1 MPSCR
6 RCSVTDAAYRE
17 RRFTA
22 QDGRGLYFRD
32 YGDPDSAATPVLC
45 LGGLTRNAKDFDAL
59 ARRLAAERRVL
70 CLDLRG
76 RGRSDYDPNWRNYR
90 PASYL
95 NDIAHL
101 LPVAGVHRV
110 VVVGTSLGGVLA
122 MAMGATMPSAL
133 AGVVLNDIGPE
144 IERGGL
150 EPILSY
156 IRVDRPQPD
165 WESAV
170 RTIRTHLP
178 DLVYQDAA
186 MFEAMARNTFRE
198 GKDGLLHFDWDV
210 NIVKPALA
218 DGGATADLWPFF
230 RGLRPVPMLAFRG
243 DASRLLTADCF
254 ARMGR
259 ERPDARMVTVP
270 RTGHAPTLDEPE
282 CVAALD
288 AFLREL

>member
-1 MPSCR
+1 MP
-6 RCSVTDAAYRE
+6 DPAYRE
-17 RRFTA
+17 RRFAA
-22 QDGRGLYFRD
+22 QDGLSLHFRD
-32 YGDPDSAATPVLC
+32 YGDPDSAAIPVLC
-45 LGGLTRNAKDFDAL
+45 LGGLTRNARDFDAL
-59 ARRLAAERRVL
+59 ARRLAAERRVI

-90 PASYL
+90 PATYL
-95 NDIAHL
+95 DDIAQL
-101 LPVAGVHRV
+101 LSVAGAHRV
-110 VVVGTSLGGVLA
+110 VAVGTSLGGVLA

-144 IERGGL
+144 VERGGL
-150 EPILSY
+150 DPILDY

-178 DLVYQDAA
+178 DLAYQDEA

-198 GKDGLLHFDWDV
+198 GEDGLLHFDWDV

-218 DGGATADLWPFF
+218 ERGAVHDLWPFF
-230 RGLRPVPMLAFRG
+230 RGLSTVPLLAFRG
-243 DASRLLTADCF
+243 EASQLLTADCF
-254 ARMGR
+254 ARMGA
-259 ERPDARMVTVP
+259 ERPDARMIAVP

-282 CVAALD
+282 CVEALD

>member
-1 MPSCR
+1 M
-6 RCSVTDAAYRE
+6 
-17 RRFTA
+17 
-22 QDGRGLYFRD
+22 
-32 YGDPDSAATPVLC
+32 
-45 LGGLTRNAKDFDAL
+45 
-59 ARRLAAERRVL
+59 L

-76 RGRSDYDPNWRNYR
+76 RGRSDHDPNWRNYH
-90 PASYL
+90 PATYL

-101 LPVAGVHRV
+101 LAIADVHRV

-122 MAMGATMPSAL
+122 MAMGASMPSAL
-133 AGVVLNDIGPE
+133 AGAVLNDIGPE

-165 WESAV
+165 WDGAI
-170 RTIRTHLP
+170 RAIRTHLP
-178 DLVYQDAA
+178 DLVYQDEA

-198 GKDGLLHFDWDV
+198 GDDGLLHFDWDV

-218 DGGATADLWPFF
+218 DRSATPDLWPLF
-230 RGLRPVPMLAFRG
+230 RGLRSVPLLAFRG
-243 DASRLLTADCF
+243 EASELLTADCF
-254 ARMGR
+254 AKMGR

-270 RTGHAPTLDEPE
+270 RTGHAPTLTEPE
-282 CVAALD
+282 CVEALD

>member
-22 QDGRGLYFRD
+22 QDGLGLYFRD

-90 PASYL
+90 PATYL

-165 WESAV
+165 WKSVV

-178 DLVYQDAA
+178 DLVYQDEA

-198 GKDGLLHFDWDV
+198 GKDGLLRFDWDV
-210 NIVKPALA
+210 NIVNPALA

-230 RGLRPVPMLAFRG
+230 HGLRSVPLLAFRG
-243 DASRLLTADCF
+243 EASRLLTADCF

>member
-1 MPSCR
+1 MPEP
-6 RCSVTDAAYRE
+6 AYRG

-22 QDGRGLYFRD
+22 PDGLGLYFRD
-32 YGDPDSAATPVLC
+32 YGDPGSAATPVLC

-59 ARRLAAERRVL
+59 ARRVARERRVL
-70 CLDLRG
+70 CPDLRG
-76 RGRSDYDPNWRNYR
+76 RGRSDYDPNWRNYH
-90 PASYL
+90 PATYL

-101 LPVAGVHRV
+101 LTVADVHRV

-122 MAMGATMPSAL
+122 MAMGASMPSAL
-133 AGVVLNDIGPE
+133 AGAVLNDIGPE

-156 IRVDRPQPD
+156 IRVDRPQPN

-170 RTIRTHLP
+170 QTIRTLLP
-178 DLVYQDAA
+178 DLVYQDET
-186 MFEAMARNTFRE
+186 MFEAMARNTYRE
-198 GKDGLLHFDWDV
+198 GDDGLLHFDWDV

-218 DGGATADLWPFF
+218 DRGATPDLWPLF
-230 RGLRPVPMLAFRG
+230 RGLRPTPLLAFRG
-243 DASRLLTADCF
+243 EASKLLTADCF
-254 ARMGR
+254 SRMAR
-259 ERPDARMVTVP
+259 ERPDASTITVP

>member
-1 MPSCR
+1 M
-6 RCSVTDAAYRE
+6 TDSAYRE
-17 RRFTA
+17 LRFTS
-22 QDGRGLYFRD
+22 QDGLGLHYRD
-32 YGDPDSAATPVLC
+32 YGNPASTATPVLC
-45 LGGLTRNAKDFDAL
+45 LGGLTRNARDFDTL
-59 ARRLAAERRVL
+59 ARRLSAERRVL

-76 RGRSDYDPNWRNYR
+76 RGRSDHDPDWRNYR
-90 PASYL
+90 PATYL
-95 NDIAHL
+95 KDIAHL

-122 MAMGATMPSAL
+122 MGMGAAMPSAL

-150 EPILSY
+150 DPILDY

-178 DLVYQDAA
+178 DLVYQDEA

-198 GKDGLLHFDWDV
+198 GEDGRLHFDWDV

-218 DGGATADLWPFF
+218 DGVATADLWPFF
-230 RGLRPVPMLAFRG
+230 RGLRSVPLLAFRG
-243 DASRLLTADCF
+243 AASQLLTADCF
-254 ARMGR
+254 ARMAA
-259 ERPDARMVTVP
+259 ERRDARMVTVP

-282 CVAALD
+282 CVEALD

>member
-1 MPSCR
+1 MP
-6 RCSVTDAAYRE
+6 DPAYRE
-17 RRFTA
+17 RRFAA
-22 QDGRGLYFRD
+22 QDGLGLYFRD
-32 YGDPDSAATPVLC
+32 YGDSDSAATPVLC

-59 ARRLAAERRVL
+59 ARRVARERRVL

-76 RGRSDYDPNWRNYR
+76 RGRSDYDPDWRNYR
-90 PASYL
+90 PATYL

-101 LPVAGVHRV
+101 LAVAGVHRV
-110 VVVGTSLGGVLA
+110 AVVGTSLGGVLA
-122 MAMGATMPSAL
+122 MAMGASMPSAL
-133 AGVVLNDIGPE
+133 AGAVLNDIGPE
-144 IERGGL
+144 IGRGSL

-170 RTIRTHLP
+170 RTIRTFLP
-178 DLVYQDAA
+178 DLVYQDEA
-186 MFEAMARNTFRE
+186 MFDAMARNTYRE
-198 GKDGLLHFDWDV
+198 GEDGLLHFDWDV

-218 DGGATADLWPFF
+218 DRGATPDLWPFF
-230 RGLRPVPMLAFRG
+230 RGLRAVPLLAFRG
-243 DASRLLTADCF
+243 EASKLLTAECF
-254 ARMGR
+254 ARMGA

-288 AFLREL
+288 AFLRRL

>member
-1 MPSCR
+1 MP
-6 RCSVTDAAYRE
+6 DWAYRE
-17 RRFTA
+17 HRFIA
-22 QDGRGLYFRD
+22 QDGLGLYFRE
-32 YGDPDSAATPVLC
+32 YGDRYSTATPLLC
-45 LGGLTRNAKDFDAL
+45 LGGLTRNAKDFHAL
-59 ARRLAAERRVL
+59 ARRVAPERRVL

-76 RGRSDYDPNWRNYR
+76 RGRSDHDPNWRNYH
-90 PASYL
+90 PATYL

-101 LPVAGVHRV
+101 LAIADVHRV

-122 MAMGATMPSAL
+122 MAMGASMPSAL
-133 AGVVLNDIGPE
+133 AGAVLNDIGPE

-165 WESAV
+165 WDGAI
-170 RTIRTHLP
+170 RAIRTHLP
-178 DLVYQDAA
+178 DLVYQDEA

-198 GKDGLLHFDWDV
+198 GDDGLLHFDWDV

-218 DGGATADLWPFF
+218 DRGATPDLWPLF
-230 RGLRPVPMLAFRG
+230 RGLRSVPLLAFRG
-243 DASRLLTADCF
+243 EASELLTADCF
-254 ARMGR
+254 AKMGR

-270 RTGHAPTLDEPE
+270 RTGHAPTLTEPE
-282 CVAALD
+282 CVEALD

>member
-1 MPSCR
+1 MPEP
-6 RCSVTDAAYRE
+6 DYRE
-17 RRFTA
+17 RRFAA
-22 QDGRGLYFRD
+22 QDGLSLYFRD
-32 YGDPDSAATPVLC
+32 YGDPESPAIPVLC

-76 RGRSDYDPNWRNYR
+76 RGRSDYDPDWRGYR
-90 PASYL
+90 PATYL

-110 VVVGTSLGGVLA
+110 AVVGTSLGGVLA
-122 MAMGATMPSAL
+122 MGMGAAMPSAL

-150 EPILSY
+150 DPILDY

-178 DLVYQDAA
+178 DLAYQDEA

-198 GKDGLLHFDWDV
+198 GEDGRLHFDWDV

-218 DGGATADLWPFF
+218 DGGGTADLWPFF
-230 RGLRPVPMLAFRG
+230 RGLRSIPLLAFRG
-243 DASRLLTADCF
+243 EVSRLLTADCF
-254 ARMGR
+254 SRMGA
-259 ERPDARMVTVP
+259 ERPDARMITVP

-282 CVAALD
+282 CVEALD